1 MTQLEIE
8 RKWLLRKLP
17 VFEFDQKIRI
27 IQHYL
32 DDAAGK
38 RFRLRRSEY
47 MQGSETVVKYH
58 INSKTEIRKG
68 VAEEYEEEIDLAR
81 YSAHLKNDKQLK
93 LIEKTRYVKTIN
105 GMKYEFD
112 VYEDIALVTLEIEFP
127 TENTDIVLDKTVQ
140 ELVIKDV
147 TGIPE
152 FSNYSLAYNVGR

>member
-17 VFEFDQKIRI
+17 VFEFDETIHI

-32 DDAAGK
+32 NDAAGK

-47 MQGSETVVKYH
+47 VQGSEIVVKYH

-68 VAEEYEEEIDLAR
+68 VAEEYEEELDLANYTER
-81 YSAHLKNDKQLK
+81 LTSNKQLK
-93 LIEKTRYVKTIN
+93 LIEKIRYVKTIN

-152 FSNYSLAYNVGR
+152 FSNYSLAYNV

>member
-17 VFEFDQKIRI
+17 AVEFDQKIHI

-32 DDAAGK
+32 NDAAGQ

-47 MQGSETVVKYH
+47 VEGSETVVKYH
-58 INSKTEIRKG
+58 INRKTELRRG
-68 VAEEYEEEIDLAR
+68 VFEEYEEELDLAA
-81 YSAHLKNDKQLK
+81 YSNHLNSNKQLK

-112 VYEDIALVTLEIEFP
+112 VYTDIALVTLEIEFP
-127 TENTDIVLDKTVQ
+127 TENTAIVLDQAVQ
-140 ELVIKDV
+140 DLVIKDV

-152 FSNYSLAYNVGR
+152 FSNYSLAYNVP

>member
-17 VFEFDQKIRI
+17 VFEFDDTIHI

-32 DDAAGK
+32 NDAAGK

-47 MQGSETVVKYH
+47 VEGSETVKYH
-58 INSKTEIRKG
+58 INRKNELRKG
-68 VAEEYEEEIDLAR
+68 VFEEYEEELDLAA
-81 YSAHLKNDKQLK
+81 YSNHLNSNKQLK
-93 LIEKTRYVKTIN
+93 LIEKIRYVKTIN

-147 TGIPE
+147 TGIQE
-152 FSNYSLAYNVGR
+152 FSNYALAYNVD